1 MVERE
6 RESIWDNLNYLHLIE
21 SRVGQSE
28 NKCNGMG
35 IEEKKGRVEMG
46 GEVNVLKMRGEMIR
60 E

>member
-21 SRVGQSE
+21 SRVRQSE

-35 IEEKKGRVEMG
+35 IEEKKGRVDMG